1 MTNFEELNHY
11 EILDIPIDASS
22 FEISRAY
29 RNALE
34 LYSEDSLQTYS
45 LFSETERASILEKI
59 ERAYHTLSDRTK
71 RLAYDASLSDKS
83 TVADRQ
89 QDHIPSQA
97 LRSNPHNEYLV
108 THRDEGFL
116 TASSEPKAG
125 STSQI
130 ICAEAPGETSSINTS
145 SACQE
150 DTLCWPVEQEDP
162 SIAGNSW
169 SRLFYKIL
177 LTISLFVL
185 ILLIFVE
192 VLRP

>member
-1 MTNFEELNHY
+1 MTNFEELNYY

-22 FEISRAY
+22 FEIGRAY

-34 LYSEDSLQTYS
+34 LYSEVSLQTYS
-45 LFSETERASILEKI
+45 LFSDIERASILEKI
-59 ERAYHTLSDRTK
+59 ERAYNTLSDRTK

-83 TVADRQ
+83 TVAERQ

-97 LRSNPHNEYLV
+97 LRSKPHNEYFV

-130 ICAEAPGETSSINTS
+130 ICAEARGGTSSINTN
-145 SACQE
+145 SACQG
-150 DTLCWPVEQEDP
+150 DNRCWPVEQEDP
-162 SIAGNSW
+162 SMAGNSW
-169 SRLFYKIL
+169 SQLFYRIL
-177 LTISLFVL
+177 LVTSLFVL
-185 ILLIFVE
+185 IILIFVE

>member
-1 MTNFEELNHY
+1 MTNFEELNYY
-11 EILDIPIDASS
+11 EILDIPINASS

-45 LFSETERASILEKI
+45 LFSDKERASILEKV
-59 ERAYHTLSDRTK
+59 ERAYNTLSDRTK

-89 QDHIPSQA
+89 QEHFLSQA
-97 LRSNPHNEYLV
+97 LGSNSHNEYFV
-108 THRDEGFL
+108 THRDEGL
-116 TASSEPKAG
+116 LKAGSEPKAS

-130 ICAEAPGETSSINTS
+130 ICAEAPGETLSINTN

-150 DTLCWPVEQEDP
+150 DTLCWPVEQED
-162 SIAGNSW
+162 SRMTGNSR
-169 SRLFYKIL
+169 SQLFYKTL

-185 ILLIFVE
+185 ILLIFLE